1 MGEVT
6 RLIAKQVSLWEIRQR
21 LATADQRPGRKQIA
35 GICYGPYLLIS
46 RQRGSGGDKVAQAAG
61 DRLGWHV
68 FDRQIVDAVASRAH
82 VRQQLILSLDERART
97 AFEDTFR
104 SAFEP
109 DDIGSENYVLYLK
122 QVMLALGHQGDVV
135 LVGRGAQYMLPVE
148 CGLRVRVVAP
158 AEWRARQIAA
168 RLNLPIEEARK
179 EIQVSDANRDTF
191 ARQYFHHDARDPL
204 NYDLVIN
211 TAEVGIEG
219 GADLVMLALDRK
231 LGVRPQKQG

>member
-21 LATADQRPGRKQIA
+21 LATTDQRPGRKQVG
-35 GICYGPYLLIS
+35 GIYYGPYLLIS

-61 DRLGWHV
+61 ARLDWHV
-68 FDRQIVDAVASRAH
+68 FDRQLVDQVASRAH

-109 DDIGSENYVLYLK
+109 DDIGSENYALYLK
-122 QVMLALGHQGDVV
+122 QVILALGHQGDVV

-148 CGLRVRVVAP
+148 TGLRVRIVAP
-158 AEWRARQIAA
+158 AEWRAKQIAA
-168 RLNLPIEEARK
+168 RLSLPIEEARK
-179 EIQVSDANRDTF
+179 EIQVSDANRQSFT
-191 ARQYFHHDARDPL
+191 RQYFHHDAGDTL
-204 NYDLVIN
+204 NYDVIIN

-219 GADLVMLALDRK
+219 AADIALLALEKK
-231 LGVRPQKQG
+231 LGVRLQI